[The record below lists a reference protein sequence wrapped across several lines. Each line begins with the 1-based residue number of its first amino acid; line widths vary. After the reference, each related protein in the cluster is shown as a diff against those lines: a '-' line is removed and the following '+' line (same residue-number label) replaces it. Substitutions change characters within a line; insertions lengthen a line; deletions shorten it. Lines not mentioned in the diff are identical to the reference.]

1 MNNYLYLN
9 HYILSKINIP
19 VLTEGRYIIRSITNE
34 KSIIDYPT
42 RKGMTDYPTRKGMTN
57 YPIRKGMTGKGIT
70 DCPTGKDITDYPTG
84 KDMTGKGI
92 TDYPIK
98 KDITKKGI
106 TDCPTGKGMTG
117 KGMTENNY
125 HSDNFSKINI
135 YSEGSKS
142 VKSLLNLLSPFIAS
156 SRHENPNYYNLQI
169 KPIVEFMLQSC
180 VYEDVTINSPK
191 FNEIF
196 NHLKFILIQYMYHPN
211 PYKYGVDLL
220 FYNFKHEKVQLC
232 TNNNCINSA
241 MFRASVSACIHVQLN
256 VTVIDTDTFYAY
268 LN

>member
-9 HYILSKINIP
+9 QYTILSLIGKDI
-19 VLTEGRYIIRSITNE
+19 
-34 KSIIDYPT
+34 
-42 RKGMTDYPTRKGMTN
+42 TDYPIEKGITD
-57 YPIRKGMTGKGIT
+57 YPIEKGIT
-70 DCPTGKDITDYPTG
+70 DCPTG
-84 KDMTGKGI
+84 
-92 TDYPIK
+92 
-98 KDITKKGI
+98 KGI
-106 TDCPTGKGMTG
+106 TDCPTGKGMTDCPTG
-117 KGMTENNY
+117 KGMTGKDMTENNY
-125 HSDNFSKINI
+125 HSDNFSKIDV

-156 SRHENPNYYNLQI
+156 SRHENPDYYNLQL

-196 NHLKFILIQYMYHPN
+196 NHLKFILIQYMYHPD

-256 VTVIDTDTFYAY
+256 VTVINTDTFYAY